1 MMHSQA
7 TEYQAADLAVER
19 DSLLL
24 LAASRETSRTQAEC
38 LSLHSIN
45 ALEGMFAP
53 KCVTSYLHIHD
64 HASFLQPCQISCG
77 GLCMLTCM
85 MITHCRNSLLSF
97 LVSCSFV
104 TWEATWHTLFGRQQ
118 ICSKSAT

>member
-1 MMHSQA
+1 MMHSQT
-7 TEYQAADLAVER
+7 TEYQAADLTVER

-53 KCVTSYLHIHD
+53 KCVPFFLHGHD
-64 HASFLQPCQISCG
+64 HAMI
-77 GLCMLTCM
+77 LTIACA
-85 MITHCRNSLLSF
+85 C
-97 LVSCSFV
+97 
-104 TWEATWHTLFGRQQ
+104 
-118 ICSKSAT
+118 

>member
-1 MMHSQA
+1 MLPFSVQMMHSQT
-7 TEYQAADLAVER
+7 TEYQATDLAVER

-53 KCVTSYLHIHD
+53 KCVPF
-64 HASFLQPCQISCG
+64 FLSAP
-77 GLCMLTCM
+77 LMAA
-85 MITHCRNSLLSF
+85 LSMQAF
-97 LVSCSFV
+97 LMSRSHSAR
-104 TWEATWHTLFGRQQ
+104 EAF
-118 ICSKSAT
+118 

>member
-1 MMHSQA
+1 MMHSQT

-53 KCVTSYLHIHD
+53 KCVPFFRT
-64 HASFLQPCQISCG
+64 AMTMP
-77 GLCMLTCM
+77 
-85 MITHCRNSLLSF
+85 
-97 LVSCSFV
+97 
-104 TWEATWHTLFGRQQ
+104 
-118 ICSKSAT
+118 